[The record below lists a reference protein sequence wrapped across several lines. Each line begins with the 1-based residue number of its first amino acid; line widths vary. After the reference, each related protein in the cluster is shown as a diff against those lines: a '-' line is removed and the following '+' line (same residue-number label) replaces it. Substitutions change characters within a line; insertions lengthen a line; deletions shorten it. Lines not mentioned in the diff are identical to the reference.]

1 MIAKGILDESR
12 YYVKSSRRDLC
23 KVGCYT
29 LDSESARKRQQ
40 CKFESIFKNFRSADN
55 FLKFGNLK
63 LEWLVIVNHHVTV
76 NRKCLCYS
84 PPITGREFMSNKQQ
98 LQTGEILFC

>member
-55 FLKFGNLK
+55 FLKFGSMK
-63 LEWLVIVNHHVTV
+63 LELLVIGDHNALV
-76 NRKCLCYS
+76 NRKSHVYS
-84 PPITGREFMSNKQQ
+84 PPITGRKFVGNK
-98 LQTGEILFC
+98 